1 MRGST
6 TAAGG
11 SSVAKATPLLC
22 TELRGEMKGSTRERI
37 DGLVMASPWLI
48 GFFVFVLSPTVR
60 TFIFSFQEYDIIHP
74 PVWVGLNNYRRLFS
88 DEVFGTSMYNT
99 AYYSLV
105 SVPLQLLFALFL
117 AFLMGRRI
125 VLKTLITSIY
135 FLPSVITGVAVAL
148 IWKLMFQGSYGVLNT
163 LLGYVGI
170 TGPVWLDSPEWAK
183 VALVI
188 LSLSRIGTFMIIYMA
203 AIQGVPRDLYDAAQ
217 IDGAGQVRQFTRITV
232 PIITPAIFFTLIIGF
247 IYSFQIF
254 TEVMSL
260 TINFVGGPGGPAR
273 STLML
278 VVYLYQEAFTF
289 LRMGYAATLAW
300 VLLIMVLFLTA
311 VNFWLGK
318 RWVHYEQ

>member
-1 MRGST
+1 
-6 TAAGG
+6 
-11 SSVAKATPLLC
+11 
-22 TELRGEMKGSTRERI
+22 MKTSTRERI
-37 DGLVMASPWLI
+37 DGLVMAAPWLI

-60 TFIFSFQEYDIIHP
+60 TFIFSFQDYDIIHP
-74 PVWVGLNNYRRLFS
+74 PVWVGFDNYRRLFA

-163 LLGYVGI
+163 LLGYLGI

-232 PIITPAIFFTLIIGF
+232 PLITPAIFFTLIIGF

-260 TINFVGGPGGPAR
+260 TLNFVGGPGGPAR

-300 VLLIMVLFLTA
+300 VLLIMVLLLTA
-311 VNFWLGK
+311 ANFWLGK
-318 RWVHYEQ
+318 RWVHYER